1 MTMVERL
8 CAVSSILPPPA
19 QAELLD
25 FAEFLQQRNRASQT
39 ATPTPLQALVGGL
52 EDSANFVGSPMS
64 IQESL
69 RREWD

>member
-25 FAEFLQQRNRASQT
+25 FAEFLQLRN
-39 ATPTPLQALVGGL
+39 P
-52 EDSANFVGSPMS
+52 
-64 IQESL
+64 
-69 RREWD
+69 